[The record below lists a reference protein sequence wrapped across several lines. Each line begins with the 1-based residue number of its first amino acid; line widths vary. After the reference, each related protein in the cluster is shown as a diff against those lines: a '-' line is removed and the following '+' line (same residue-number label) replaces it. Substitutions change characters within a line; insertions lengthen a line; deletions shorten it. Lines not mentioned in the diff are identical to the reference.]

1 MDETGFQVGI
11 PGGEEVIVPRPHSHS
26 HSYSGSG
33 SGSSFGSRFRGLLG
47 PELTLCTRTE
57 LEGQLCEELPPS
69 SSGGALPSGLQ
80 PRPYGAAFGL
90 VGSLAGYPDL
100 FGFELLGL
108 MLSFLSPEVVSV
120 SSCMLASN
128 LKASSASACVLL

>member
-57 LEGQLCEELPPS
+57 LEGQLCEELPPLLLEAHFFPGLS
-69 SSGGALPSGLQ
+69 SSPAKLFLCMVV
-80 PRPYGAAFGL
+80 A
-90 VGSLAGYPDL
+90 GSLQLRA
-100 FGFELLGL
+100 F
-108 MLSFLSPEVVSV
+108 
-120 SSCMLASN
+120 
-128 LKASSASACVLL
+128 VLEARISEPGVRERGQL